1 MSLIAGDQVV
11 RTRRIGTFE
20 KHIVIRVSA
29 DFKAAGG
36 CHDMAVILDEL

>member
-1 MSLIAGDQVV
+1 MPLIASNQVV
-11 RTRRIGTFE
+11 GTRRIGTFE

-36 CHDMAVILDEL
+36 RYDMAVILDEL